1 MSAGLDILATLH
13 LKLIN
18 KKQIDYYLSD
28 NESKF
33 ENISDR
39 VYGIRVNNL
48 EKLMLRKWK
57 AIIGEATAKAG
68 MYNIGVIETNAT

>member
-1 MSAGLDILATLH
+1 MSASLDILVTLH

-48 EKLMLRKWK
+48 EKLILRKWK
-57 AIIGEATAKAG
+57 AITGEATAKG
-68 MYNIGVIETNAT
+68 KHV

>member
-1 MSAGLDILATLH
+1 MSASLDILVTLH
-13 LKLIN
+13 LKLMN

-48 EKLMLRKWK
+48 EKLILRKWK
-57 AIIGEATAKAG
+57 AIIGEATAKG
-68 MYNIGVIETNAT
+68 SMHNIGVIQTNAT